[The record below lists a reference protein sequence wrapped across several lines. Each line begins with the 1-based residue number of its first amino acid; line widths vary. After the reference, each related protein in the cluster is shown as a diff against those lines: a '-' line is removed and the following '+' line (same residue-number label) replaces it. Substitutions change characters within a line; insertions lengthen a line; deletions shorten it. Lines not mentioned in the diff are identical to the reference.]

1 MDPSK
6 LIPAGSVRLHAVLT
20 LKEKGDVAKIK
31 EDLKKV
37 FAATHRWGEC
47 PPTARKLLFL
57 GNQCHFFASIK
68 LERADSSL
76 ESPS

>member
-37 FAATHRWGEC
+37 FAATHN
-47 PPTARKLLFL
+47 L
-57 GNQCHFFASIK
+57 GGKNVLPQHGNFYFWVINAILCIH
-68 LERADSSL
+68 
-76 ESPS
+76 